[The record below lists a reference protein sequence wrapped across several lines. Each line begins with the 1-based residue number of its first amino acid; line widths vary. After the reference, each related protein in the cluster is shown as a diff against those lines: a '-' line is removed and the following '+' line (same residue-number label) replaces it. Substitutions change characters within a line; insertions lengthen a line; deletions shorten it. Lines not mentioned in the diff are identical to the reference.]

1 MHWGLSLSCDHCLN
15 VVFPHDVS
23 KRIEPLEEQFDSL
36 HDRLVTELSEGG
48 ASVENVLWALTKLP
62 LAFRKE
68 YESTIQNMLPDLEK
82 REVIRNLFHRLNPLF
97 TFIDYKLLQH
107 LVSKFGSPELKKDMT
122 SYAEQVQLFKKV
134 TTISELID
142 YWPGLDIPQIDHK
155 VLRTKFDDDPKSY
168 TLEKLDSF
176 RNRFYSMLKL
186 SEFVAVSIL
195 AMLKPTNSFVAMWF
209 VPTVVVTEIIE
220 AFGQMDTT
228 FFQSERVL
236 EISLDERMLY
246 QRSVSSECMTS
257 SVMRPLSAC
266 THVSI
271 S

>member
-1 MHWGLSLSCDHCLN
+1 M
-15 VVFPHDVS
+15 
-23 KRIEPLEEQFDSL
+23 RIETLEEQFDSL
-36 HDRLVTELSEGG
+36 HDRLVTELSDGG

-68 YESTIQNMLPDLEK
+68 YESAIQNMLPDLEK
-82 REVIRNLFHRLNPLF
+82 REVVCNLFHRLNPLF

-107 LVSKFGSPELKKDMT
+107 LVSKFGSPKLKEDMT

-134 TTISELID
+134 TAISELID

-155 VLRTKFDDDPKSY
+155 MLRTKFENDPKSY

-176 RNRFYSMLKL
+176 RNRFYSMLRL

-195 AMLKPTNSFVAMWF
+195 AILKPTNSFITMWLL
-209 VPTVVVTEIIE
+209 PTVVVQELIE
-220 AFGQMDTT
+220 AFDQMDST
-228 FFQSERVL
+228 FFQAEQIL
-236 EISLDERMLY
+236 EISLDERILY
-246 QRSVSSECMTS
+246 QRSGSSECMTS
-257 SVMRPLSAC
+257 SVMRPLLAY